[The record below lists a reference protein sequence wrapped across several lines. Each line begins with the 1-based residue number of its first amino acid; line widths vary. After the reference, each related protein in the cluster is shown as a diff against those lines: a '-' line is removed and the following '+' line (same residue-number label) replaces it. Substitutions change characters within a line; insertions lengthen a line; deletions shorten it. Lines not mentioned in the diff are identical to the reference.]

1 MPMFDNLRQ
10 FGIKAIDLDEPAD
23 PMPPL
28 RHQEE
33 DDLYDIETTNYLLN
47 EGYQK
52 SSRFG
57 IKKNKE
63 RHRVYNC
70 NDQVNTLKAVDAES
84 SEDSIDDNYA
94 KSKAAREQLESV
106 EDMDETLQ

>member
-1 MPMFDNLRQ
+1 MPDRLQ
-10 FGIKAIDLDEPAD
+10 QDDDDLD
-23 PMPPL
+23 
-28 RHQEE
+28 
-33 DDLYDIETTNYLLN
+33 DIETTNYLLN

-84 SEDSIDDNYA
+84 SEDSLDDNYA
-94 KSKAAREQLESV
+94 KSKAAREELESV
-106 EDMDETLQ
+106 EDMDETPQ

>member
-1 MPMFDNLRQ
+1 MPDVKPN
-10 FGIKAIDLDEPAD
+10 
-23 PMPPL
+23 
-28 RHQEE
+28 EE
-33 DDLYDIETTNYLLN
+33 DDMDDIETTNYLLN

-94 KSKAAREQLESV
+94 KSKAAREELESV
-106 EDMDETLQ
+106 EDMDESP